1 MSKTNQE
8 ELSSFEIMDGC
19 PAKEEQIPIRFY
31 LSSCD
36 LLGPTLTNVNN
47 KFSVKYMLNLLIID
61 QEGQKYF
68 KQNEITLYRK
78 PRPEK
83 NQNSEN

>member
-1 MSKTNQE
+1 MGSGVNSKTTQE

-31 LSSCD
+31 LSSVD
-36 LLGPTLTNVNN
+36 TLGPTLTNVNN
-47 KFSVKYMLNLLIID
+47 KFSAKYMLNLLIID

-68 KQNEITLYRK
+68 KQNEVTLYRK
-78 PRPEK
+78 IGK
-83 NQNSEN
+83 

>member
-1 MSKTNQE
+1 
-8 ELSSFEIMDGC
+8 MDGC

-31 LSSCD
+31 LSSVD
-36 LLGPTLTNVNN
+36 TLGPTLTNVNN

-68 KQNEITLYRK
+68 KQNEIILHRK
-78 PRPEK
+78 PTK
-83 NQNSEN
+83 